1 MRPQPVGALTDMP
14 HLGHLVPAL
23 ARFREARI
31 LCLGDIMLDR
41 YLFGRVDRISPEAP
55 IPVLAVASES
65 AMPGGAGNVARNI
78 AALGGEASLV
88 SVVGDDEEGREIV
101 RLLGAEPLIDPNLV
115 TAAGRSTTVK
125 TRYMSGG
132 QQLLR
137 ADREDAGDVAGA
149 AEEQII
155 SAIKDEIEHAHL
167 LVLSDYA
174 KGVLT
179 PRVIAK
185 AIAAA
190 RAAGKPVL
198 VDPKS
203 QEFSRYRGAS
213 LLKPNARELARAARM
228 PAGTDAEVI
237 AAGEAVLKAQEIGAL
252 LVTRSEAGMML
263 LERGAKPVAL
273 KARAREVFDVSGA
286 GDTAIAAL
294 ALGLAA
300 GLPLNDAAAMANEA
314 AGIAVGKR
322 GTAVVFPQ
330 ELARMLHDTDL
341 ADASAKVRELGPA
354 RDLVQNWRAAGLK
367 FAFTNGCF
375 DLIHPGHVALLAEAR
390 AQADRL
396 VVGLNTDA
404 SVRRL
409 KGPARPI
416 NSEMARAIVL
426 ASLASVDCVVLFDED
441 TPLDLIKALKPDVLV
456 KGADYTVATVVG
468 ADVVQAY
475 GGRVHL
481 ARLVPEASTTK
492 TIEKILS

>member
-1 MRPQPVGALTDMP
+1 MA

-23 ARFREARI
+23 ARFRDARI

-55 IPVLAVASES
+55 IPVLAVASQS
-65 AMPGGAGNVARNI
+65 AMPGGVGNVARNI
-78 AALGGEASLV
+78 AALGGEAALV
-88 SVVGDDEEGREIV
+88 SVVGDDEEGREVV

-137 ADREDAGDVAGA
+137 ADREDASAVVGA

-155 SAIKDEIEHAHL
+155 AAVKDEIAHADL

-179 PRVIAK
+179 ERIVK
-185 AIAAA
+185 EAIAAA

-203 QEFSRYRGAS
+203 QEFSRYKGAS
-213 LLKPNARELARAARM
+213 LLKPNARELARAARL
-228 PAGTDAEVI
+228 PARSDAEVI
-237 AAGEAVLKAQEIGAL
+237 AAGEAVLKSQDVGAL

-263 LERGAKPVAL
+263 IERGAKPVAL

-300 GLPLNDAAAMANEA
+300 GLPLKDAAAIANEA

-330 ELARMLHDTDL
+330 ELAHMLHDTDL

-354 RDLVQNWRAAGLK
+354 RDLVAHWRAGGLRI
-367 FAFTNGCF
+367 AFTNGCF

-390 AQADRL
+390 AQGDRL
-396 VVGLNTDA
+396 VVGLNTDQ
-404 SVRRL
+404 SVKRL

-416 NSEMARAIVL
+416 NAEMARAIVL
-426 ASLASVDCVVLFDED
+426 ASLASVDCVVLFDEE

-468 ADVVQAY
+468 ADVVQGY

-481 ARLVPEASTTK
+481 ARLVPDASTTK